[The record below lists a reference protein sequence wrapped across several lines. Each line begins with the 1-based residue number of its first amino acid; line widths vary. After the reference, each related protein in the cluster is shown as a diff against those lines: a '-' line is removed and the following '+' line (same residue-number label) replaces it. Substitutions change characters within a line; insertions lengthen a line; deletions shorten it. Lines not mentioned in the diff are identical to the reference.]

1 LPIYEYKCEGCG
13 ETFEVIQKFA
23 DEPVTVHEKCGGHV
37 HRLMSA
43 PSFQF
48 KGSGWYVTDY
58 AKGSGSVPAHA
69 ESKKGESEKSNSDS
83 KSDGGNKNDSS
94 SKNDSGKS
102 DSSSKSDSSGKSSGD
117 TATKTESKSD
127 SKPASS
133 SSSKND

>member
-1 LPIYEYKCEGCG
+1 MPIYEYKCEGCG

-58 AKGSGSVPAHA
+58 AKGSGSSPAHT
-69 ESKKGESEKSNSDS
+69 E
-83 KSDGGNKNDSS
+83 
-94 SKNDSGKS
+94 SGKS
-102 DSSSKSDSSGKSSGD
+102 EHGEKSESGKSESGKSESGKSEGGHKTESSNKGSSD
-117 TATKTESKSD
+117 TATKTETKSD
-127 SKPASS
+127 SKPSPS
-133 SSSKND
+133 TSSKND

>member
-23 DEPVTVHEKCGGHV
+23 DEPVTIHDKCGGHV

-58 AKGSGSVPAHA
+58 AKGSGSSPAHA
-69 ESKKGESEKSNSDS
+69 ESGKGDKSESS
-83 KSDGGNKNDSS
+83 
-94 SKNDSGKS
+94 KS
-102 DSSSKSDSSGKSSGD
+102 DSSSKSSGD
-117 TATKTESKSD
+117 AATKTESKSEP
-127 SKPASS
+127 KPAPSS
-133 SSSKND
+133 NSSKND

>member
-13 ETFEVIQKFA
+13 DVFEVIQKFA

-58 AKGSGSVPAHA
+58 AKGGNSSPSKGDSG
-69 ESKKGESEKSNSDS
+69 KGEFGKSESGKSDS
-83 KSDGGNKNDSS
+83 GKSESS
-94 SKNDSGKS
+94 DKS
-102 DSSSKSDSSGKSSGD
+102 DSSSKSD
-117 TATKTESKSD
+117 TAAKTESKSE
-127 SKPASS
+127 SKPATSS
-133 SSSKND
+133 DKSKSD